1 MHYIYEYELSA
12 FVIIGALLL
21 YIRSQHLVSTRPMRR
36 FMYFLYAA
44 FAESGLNVASCI
56 AIDASVS
63 VPRLLIDGIKLTFY
77 VVEALCLVCFFFYMC
92 SVCGLRKKTNR
103 GIYLLGV
110 IPAAADLLFI
120 LSNPWTHALYELNS
134 HNVYALG
141 PYASVEFVSF
151 AYYLL
156 LTFAVAFYYR
166 HRLQVKHIFI
176 IAEYTLLSSVAIT
189 AEYFIRPLLLTGAVN
204 ALVLLNIYVSLQ
216 NPRLYQE
223 AVTGLGNWRAL
234 SLRVNQYIRRKEPF
248 VVICL
253 DLNAN
258 RSLFQVMEYTAL
270 IHLEETIGSWLTH
283 ETPKATQI
291 FYLAVQRCFFLIIT
305 PEQIS
310 KVTKQLSE
318 RFTRPWPVQG
328 SPVTLTVNLF
338 VESYPENFLTF
349 EGLSGIIHSL
359 RLDNKRSGGVI
370 LMPDNPSQHL
380 YRRSLHIRKVL
391 EKAIDERTLEMYY
404 QPIVATATGRP
415 RMLEAL
421 ARLKDTD
428 GSYIPPDQFITIA
441 EQTGLIYS
449 LQQLVLEKVCEFC
462 RDSLSKISKHCIESV
477 HINLSVLECMQPN
490 MASRIIETIERYGLP
505 PAVIS
510 LELTERMALVTS
522 ELMQKHISLLRERG
536 ILFSLDDYGT
546 GNANISYLISYD
558 FDTIKFDRH
567 LMQSFFKQEKAHR
580 IIEREFSTIQDL
592 GLMVVAEGIET
603 EDEVKTLKKHG
614 IPYIQGYFYSRPL
627 PPKEC
632 LEYLEKNA

>member
-1 MHYIYEYELSA
+1 
-12 FVIIGALLL
+12 
-21 YIRSQHLVSTRPMRR
+21 
-36 FMYFLYAA
+36 
-44 FAESGLNVASCI
+44 
-56 AIDASVS
+56 
-63 VPRLLIDGIKLTFY
+63 
-77 VVEALCLVCFFFYMC
+77 
-92 SVCGLRKKTNR
+92 
-103 GIYLLGV
+103 
-110 IPAAADLLFI
+110 
-120 LSNPWTHALYELNS
+120 
-134 HNVYALG
+134 
-141 PYASVEFVSF
+141 
-151 AYYLL
+151 
-156 LTFAVAFYYR
+156 
-166 HRLQVKHIFI
+166 
-176 IAEYTLLSSVAIT
+176 
-189 AEYFIRPLLLTGAVN
+189 
-204 ALVLLNIYVSLQ
+204 
-216 NPRLYQE
+216 
-223 AVTGLGNWRAL
+223 
-234 SLRVNQYIRRKEPF
+234 
-248 VVICL
+248 
-253 DLNAN
+253 
-258 RSLFQVMEYTAL
+258 MEYTAL

-462 RDSLSKISKHCIESV
+462 RDSLSKI
-477 HINLSVLECMQPN
+477 
-490 MASRIIETIERYGLP
+490 
-505 PAVIS
+505 
-510 LELTERMALVTS
+510 
-522 ELMQKHISLLRERG
+522 
-536 ILFSLDDYGT
+536 
-546 GNANISYLISYD
+546 
-558 FDTIKFDRH
+558 
-567 LMQSFFKQEKAHR
+567 
-580 IIEREFSTIQDL
+580 
-592 GLMVVAEGIET
+592 
-603 EDEVKTLKKHG
+603 
-614 IPYIQGYFYSRPL
+614 
-627 PPKEC
+627 
-632 LEYLEKNA
+632 